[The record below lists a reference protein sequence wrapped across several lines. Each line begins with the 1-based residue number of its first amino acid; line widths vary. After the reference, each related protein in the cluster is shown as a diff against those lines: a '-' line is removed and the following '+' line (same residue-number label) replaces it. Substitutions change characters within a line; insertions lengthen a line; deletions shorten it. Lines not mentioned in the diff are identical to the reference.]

1 MAAYKEEEFV
11 LRKFK
16 KIFSPY
22 KDKRIVLYG
31 TGKNTEA
38 ILRRWGQEFCIVGV
52 MDVSREGEMFCGKRI
67 LSVKQVKDLGVD
79 LIVMICLPVSEDIVY
94 ERISGF
100 TEKEQI
106 EVYNLDGILMRSCRN
121 EYRHERLTEV
131 EKKKLAE
138 TEGAPALFKYT
149 AYSDLEHKADT
160 WIKRNMLEL
169 FMKELLKNPSDVRE
183 DGRVFV
189 AGSEKMGYL
198 YWGPIFTGFLLWMV
212 KAAMDDQC
220 DIILFQSRDG
230 YLLQKM
236 YQILKHAYKEVQF
249 PADVYFLASRRSSMV
264 PGIRTEE
271 DIRIAAR
278 YSWYGT
284 NENFMERRFG
294 VETDG
299 KELLSETNREEYAL
313 KYKERIFERAEEERL
328 HYKLYLDGLYIQ
340 QYRKAALI
348 DTTAAGTVQTNLQHF
363 METPMKGYYFLKR
376 VSEVEENNQIEFSS
390 YYPVKPP
397 YEIRENVFAYFRF
410 MELVLSS
417 RDATLICFGQNGE
430 PIYAE
435 EKRGEEEKNVLEC
448 IQKGVLR
455 YFQDICGLHLNWDTL
470 ELDRDFADEILGT
483 MSRRNMI
490 PGDDRIRSWV
500 LEDYFSNAEK
510 KACEML
516 C

>member
-1 MAAYKEEEFV
+1 MVAYNEEQFV
-11 LRKFK
+11 LNKF
-16 KIFSPY
+16 INNFSPY

-38 ILRRWGQEFCIVGV
+38 ILRKCEQDFCIVGV
-52 MDVSREGEMFCGKRI
+52 MDVNREDEMFCGKKI
-67 LSVKQVKDLGVD
+67 LSVKRIKNLCVD
-79 LIVMICLPVSEDIVY
+79 YIVMICLPVSEDIVF
-94 ERISGF
+94 ERIRTF

-106 EVYNLDGILMRSCRN
+106 QVFNLDGVMMRSCRN
-121 EYRHERLTEV
+121 EYRYERLADMDR
-131 EKKKLAE
+131 KKLVG
-138 TEGAPALFKYT
+138 TERAPALVQYT
-149 AYSDLEHKADT
+149 AYCDLEHKADT
-160 WIKRNMLEL
+160 WIKKNMLNL
-169 FMKELLKNPSDVRE
+169 FIKELLKNPSDIRE

-189 AGSEKMGYL
+189 ADSEKMGYL
-198 YWGPIFTGFLLWMV
+198 YWGPVFTGFLLWMV
-212 KAAMDDQC
+212 KAAMNDHC

-236 YQILKHAYKEVQF
+236 YQILKHVYKEVQF
-249 PADVYFLASRRSSMV
+249 PTDVYFLASRRSSMV

-284 NENFMERRFG
+284 NENFMARRFG
-294 VETDG
+294 VEIDG
-299 KELLSETNREEYAL
+299 KEVPETSREEYAL

-328 HYKLYLDGLYIQ
+328 HYKVYLDGLCIW

-363 METPMKGYYFLKR
+363 MKLPMKGYYFLKR
-376 VSEVEENNQIEFSS
+376 VSEIEENNRIEFSS

-417 RDATLICFGQNGE
+417 REATLLYFDQNGE
-430 PIYAE
+430 PVYAE
-435 EKRGEEEKNVLEC
+435 EKRGKEEKDVLEC

-455 YFQDICGLHLNWDTL
+455 YFKDICRMHFKWETL
-470 ELDRDFADEILGT
+470 ELDRDYADEILGS
-483 MSRRNMI
+483 MNCRNMVL
-490 PGDDRIRSWV
+490 GESQIRDLV
-500 LEDYFSNAEK
+500 LEDYFLNTEK
-510 KACEML
+510 RVCERL
-516 C
+516 

>member
-1 MAAYKEEEFV
+1 MAAYNEEEFV
-11 LRKFK
+11 ITKFK
-16 KIFSPY
+16 KRFSLY
-22 KDKRIVLYG
+22 RNKRIVLYG

-38 ILRRWGQEFCIVGV
+38 ILRKCEQDFCIVGV
-52 MDVSREGEMFCGKRI
+52 MDVSREGELFCGREI
-67 LSVKQVKDLGVD
+67 LSIKQVKDLRAD
-79 LIVMICLPVSEDIVY
+79 LIVMVCLPVSEDIVF
-94 ERISGF
+94 ERIRAY
-100 TEKEQI
+100 TEREQI
-106 EVYNLDGILMRSCRN
+106 EVFNLDGILMRSCRN
-121 EYRHERLTEV
+121 EYRHERLTDV

-138 TEGAPALFKYT
+138 TEGTLALFKCT
-149 AYSDLEHKADT
+149 AYGDLEHKADT
-160 WIKRNMLEL
+160 WIKKNMLDL
-169 FMKELLKNPSDVRE
+169 FMKELLKNPFDVRE

-189 AGSEKMGYL
+189 ADSEKMGYL

-212 KAAMDDQC
+212 KAAMNDQC

-236 YQILKHAYKEVQF
+236 YLIMKHAYKEVQF

-284 NENFMERRFG
+284 NENFMARRFG

-299 KELLSETNREEYAL
+299 KELSEINREEYAL

-328 HYKLYLDGLYIQ
+328 HYKVYLDGLFIR

-363 METPMKGYYFLKR
+363 VELPMKGYYFLKR
-376 VSEVEENNQIEFSS
+376 VSEIEENNRIEFSS

-417 RDATLICFGQNGE
+417 REATLICFDQNGK

-435 EKRGEEEKNVLEC
+435 EKRGEEEKNVLQC

-455 YFQDICGLHLNWDTL
+455 YFEDICGLHLNWDIL

-483 MSRRNMI
+483 MSRRNMVL
-490 PGDDRIRSWV
+490 GDDRIRSWV
-500 LEDYFSNAEK
+500 LEDYFSNVEK
-510 KACEML
+510 KACERL
-516 C
+516 